1 MRAPTFWATLRAPY
15 LQDFTDER
23 TTRADSGAEISFLDS
38 SGAVVTRLTADS
50 MVLEQRAD
58 RLAMGGSVVILA
70 GDSLVARSDSLV
82 WNRKQDIVVVP
93 RIVDV
98 VLPPG
103 TMRGRN
109 LVTASRFDR
118 WTAQDIRVQWR
129 TTIDGDE
136 TNGDKDSNF
145 GDQAYDFELSARREA
160 SQWLE
165 GELLARYDT
174 VTARVEGN
182 RIRSLKAV
190 FDEGDGRILFSSDVE
205 IEDDERSV
213 RADEVEYELNGGEW
227 RVRGAVEVEEEG
239 GEHLAAAEVTYA
251 EDGEYWNARGRPAR
265 LTMAPARS
273 LEADRVR
280 YQLEEDSFRAAP
292 RSLFRDGERILQ
304 ADSLVFFRRE
314 DRLEAAGDIDLR
326 APEFRG
332 VATASTASFDL
343 AAEEVRLGG
352 SPALLRVR
360 DSGDTLVL
368 RAAQLS
374 FDLAA
379 ERISGSGGFYL
390 AAGDLV
396 LTARA
401 GAFDFATEK
410 AEFVGEVEFA
420 QGKPGPGGM
429 SRIYADSMELDLS
442 EGGEVES
449 VNLPAGLEGTIRTG
463 GPGASWIKASAG
475 TILLSREKLSRLQL
489 DGDADV
495 TYRNTDTGSVSRF
508 QGRSMSLNFD
518 ERGTLVLVTAEGGA
532 TVVSRLPEGSRDEPS
547 AGDIATPGQTSA
559 AAAPQADDRAGR
571 AGATMNTVRGERLE
585 IPLHGGEVVEVRVIE
600 SIEGTFTPPGNER
613 VGGPDDEARE

>member
-109 LVTASRFDR
+109 LVTAPRFDR

-292 RSLFRDGERILQ
+292 RTLFRDGERVLD

-379 ERISGSGGFYL
+379 KRISGSGGFFL

-401 GAFDFATEK
+401 GGFDFATEK
-410 AEFVGEVEFA
+410 AEFVDEVEFA

-429 SRIYADSMELDLS
+429 SRIHAESMALNLS
-442 EGGEVES
+442 EGGEAES

-475 TILLSREKLSRLQL
+475 SILLSREKLSRLQL

-508 QGRSMSLNFD
+508 QGRFMSLNFD
-518 ERGTLVLVTAEGGA
+518 ERGTLVQVTAEGGA

-547 AGDIATPGQTSA
+547 AGDTATPGQTSA
-559 AAAPQADDRAGR
+559 AAALQTDDQAGR
-571 AGATMNTVRGERLE
+571 AEATMNTVRGERLE
-585 IPLHGGEVVEVRVIE
+585 ILLYGGEVVEVRVID

-613 VGGPDDEARE
+613 VGGFDDEARE